1 MLKKITT
8 TEPRVLVI
16 IVTLKSE
23 NKQTVQQ
30 LQPQSHQTPQ
40 TPSHWRKPLV
50 LAFEFIWVE
59 VKRKVGSSVCQMCT
73 LVVKVEPIN

>member
-40 TPSHWRKPLV
+40 TPSHWKKLPTFSL
-50 LAFEFIWVE
+50 
-59 VKRKVGSSVCQMCT
+59 
-73 LVVKVEPIN
+73 